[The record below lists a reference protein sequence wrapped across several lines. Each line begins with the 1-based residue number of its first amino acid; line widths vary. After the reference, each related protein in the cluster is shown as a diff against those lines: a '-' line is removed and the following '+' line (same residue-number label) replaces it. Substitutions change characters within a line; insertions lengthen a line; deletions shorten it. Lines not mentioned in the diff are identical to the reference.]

1 MVSLT
6 TLLKRKK
13 VSRSRKDLVRK
24 GELKGGEV
32 VDYMENYKM
41 LAVAIVTSMIKK
53 YKTALRHNRKCD
65 IEYCERWF
73 NSDWC
78 YLLSD
83 MDGEYIIKSIR
94 KAVQDEKT
102 NRRNDSKRTTE
113 VYKEINEESKYKIK
127 KHRKKEK
134 SFKSRER

>member
-13 VSRSRKDLVRK
+13 VSRLRKDLVRK
-24 GELKGGEV
+24 GKLKGGEV
-32 VDYMENYKM
+32 VDYMENYRM
-41 LAVAIVTSMIKK
+41 LAVAIVEGMIKK

-83 MDGEYIIKSIR
+83 MDGDYIIKSIR

-102 NRRNDSKRTTE
+102 NRRNDSKRITE
-113 VYKEINEESKYKIK
+113 VYKEIK
-127 KHRKKEK
+127 
-134 SFKSRER
+134 